1 MHAIIAQPGRHAHPN
16 PDAAARQR
24 RDQLAKAT
32 TDQMES
38 ALALLS
44 MIDPEAFEIA
54 LTAVTPA
61 ADQSEDAEA
70 IPLCRQCGGLVGV
83 FIDHGLEWQHFRGD
97 LITAGG
103 QQIYDPGHAA
113 EVAWILSDE
122 DLDELE

>member
-1 MHAIIAQPGRHAHPN
+1 MPTIIAQPGQHAHPN

-24 RDQLAKAT
+24 RDRLAKAT

-54 LTAVTPA
+54 FTAVTDEIP
-61 ADQSEDAEA
+61 EDDEA
-70 IPLCRQCGGLVGV
+70 IPLCRQCGDLVGV
-83 FIDHGLEWQHFRGD
+83 FIDRGLQWQHFRGD
-97 LITAGG
+97 LSTSGG

-113 EVAWILSDE
+113 EVAWILPDE
-122 DLDELE
+122 DLGELG